1 MSVWKTGL
9 AIAGL
14 AFTPLAVMGFTHGS
28 GAVLGKPEQGATRG
42 TEGSRRELILAGL
55 TEVYVSRGHPAT
67 PAMQEGKS
75 LAPVDFLNLKLQ
87 HMGLHWR
94 VTSTNGSTAETY
106 AVS

>member
-14 AFTPLAVMGFTHGS
+14 AFTPLVVMGFTHGS
-28 GAVLGKPEQGATRG
+28 GAMLGKSEKSVADG
-42 TEGSRRELILAGL
+42 TEGSRRNAILAGL
-55 TEVYVSRGHPAT
+55 TKAYVSRGHPAT
-67 PAMQEGKS
+67 SSMHQGKA
-75 LAPVDFLNLKLQ
+75 LAPIAYLNGKLKDL
-87 HMGLHWR
+87 GLHWR